1 VAAASAAAAHP
12 GVGESMKKFSR
23 LLRHLTA
30 TGWSL
35 RSAFDQSTLTA
46 IEEAIAASER
56 THGGEIRIAIESS
69 LNTVELLRDITPRA
83 RALQAFGHLGV
94 WDTEANN
101 GVLIYI
107 LWADRDVEIV
117 ADRGFNGRVSA
128 QEWSEVCQR
137 MEHAF
142 GQGQSR
148 EAAIEGIRSVGA
160 LIARHFPAVD
170 RDELPNRPVVL

>member
-1 VAAASAAAAHP
+1 
-12 GVGESMKKFSR
+12 MKFSR

-30 TGWSL
+30 TGWGL
-35 RSAFDQSTLTA
+35 RRAFDQSALAA
-46 IEEAIAASER
+46 IEAAIAASER

-69 LNTVELLRDITPRA
+69 LNPIELIRGITPRA
-83 RALQAFGHLGV
+83 RALQAFGNLGV

-117 ADRGFNGRVSA
+117 ADRGFNGRVTA
-128 QEWSEVCQR
+128 QEWSEVCHR
-137 MEHAF
+137 MELAF
-142 GQGQSR
+142 GQGRAPQ
-148 EAAIEGIRSVGA
+148 AAIEGIRAAGA

-170 RDELPNRPVVL
+170 RNELPDKPVML